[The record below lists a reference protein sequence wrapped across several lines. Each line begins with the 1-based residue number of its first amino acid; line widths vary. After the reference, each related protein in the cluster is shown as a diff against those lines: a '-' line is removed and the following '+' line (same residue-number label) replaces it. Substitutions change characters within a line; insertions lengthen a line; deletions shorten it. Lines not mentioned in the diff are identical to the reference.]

1 MNTKKT
7 NKEVKEDL
15 TQNKETEKETS
26 SLEEKIIE
34 LKKKYPKLY
43 RNIIGNNIVIWKPIS
58 RLDYKNI
65 RNLEIPADIKDDEDE
80 KLFFHQ
86 KQIVLTAVVYPEN
99 MEDIINETELL
110 VDPFADIILGKSGF
124 DISRTETL

>member
-99 MEDIINETELL
+99 MEDIINETELFLIRWRL
-110 VDPFADIILGKSGF
+110 V
-124 DISRTETL
+124 